1 MNASQAAV
9 EARRGVAR
17 VARAVCAF
25 ALLLLALAF
34 GSASGCKGSGIDAAR
49 VGATATARVANAGGE
64 AALAG
69 LCVSECRAIGHT
81 CHREGAECVRDSA
94 PRHASEAELAELARV
109 RERWRPVL
117 AAHERVR
124 VAHDTVA
131 ALLLANDA
139 VAAGAL
145 PAAVARLAEAY
156 AALADTANAAGV
168 ALPSLP
174 GARDAGALSASDGAS
189 LSNDTGAEKDA
200 RGAEAGL

>member
-1 MNASQAAV
+1 MNASEAAL
-9 EARRGVAR
+9 EARSALAR
-17 VARAVCAF
+17 VASAVCAF

-34 GSASGCKGSGIDAAR
+34 GTASGCKGSGVDAAR

-64 AALAG
+64 AALSG

-81 CHREGAECVRDSA
+81 CHRAGAECVRDSA
-94 PRHASEAELAELARV
+94 PRPATSAELAELARV

-117 AAHERVR
+117 VAHERVR

-139 VAAGAL
+139 IAAGAL

-156 AALADTANAAGV
+156 AALVDTASAAG
-168 ALPSLP
+168 ASLPSLP
-174 GARDAGALSASDGAS
+174 GARDAGALSSSRGAS
-189 LSNDTGAEKDA
+189 PSNDTGAEKDSA
-200 RGAEAGL
+200 AEAGL